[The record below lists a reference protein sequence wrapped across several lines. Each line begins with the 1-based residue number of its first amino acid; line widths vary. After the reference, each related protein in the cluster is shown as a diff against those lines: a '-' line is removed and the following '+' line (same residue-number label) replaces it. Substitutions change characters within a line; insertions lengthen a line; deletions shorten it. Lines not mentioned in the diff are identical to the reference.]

1 MAAPLQRALYP
12 TLAQC
17 RYLNQASLGL
27 VSEPAV
33 DAMRA
38 FLDDIARHGN
48 LHMTDEEEVAFASA
62 LRSRAARMLHAEPD
76 RVALVGGASE
86 LMGQLPGM
94 LEPQRGSAILCV
106 ASDFPA
112 VTRPWLRYA
121 EARDCCVRFIED
133 DPTVDLTEALVDAVD
148 SSTGAVAVSHVQ
160 YGTGTRIDV
169 PRLRAATAPLGV
181 PLIVDS
187 TQAAGVL
194 RVDATEWEADVV
206 VASGYKWLGG
216 HGGIALA
223 VMSPQLLAQ
232 PPTSPGWMG
241 CACSRAPSI

>member
-1 MAAPLQRALYP
+1 MCDWCTEGPRWKRGAMAAPLQRALYP

-48 LHMTDEEEVAFASA
+48 LHMTDDEEVAFASA

-133 DPTVDLTEALVDAVD
+133 DPAVDLTEALVDAVD
-148 SSTGAVAVSHVQ
+148 DTGRGVRQPQRGVR
-160 YGTGTRIDV
+160 GRELL
-169 PRLRAATAPLGV
+169 PAAA
-181 PLIVDS
+181 D
-187 TQAAGVL
+187 
-194 RVDATEWEADVV
+194 ADVV
-206 VASGYKWLGG
+206 AGQPERALEPHREPQRRLARHDRRRQPDAPGSG
-216 HGGIALA
+216 
-223 VMSPQLLAQ
+223 
-232 PPTSPGWMG
+232 
-241 CACSRAPSI
+241 APELCRLHR